1 MTSFTRISLEQL
13 PKAELHVHLEGG
25 TLRASKLIELADKHG
40 LPKPTL
46 IFGENNNLKF
56 ADHDFLDFLKV
67 YDLAASYILTE
78 QDIEEVTYEYLE
90 QCAKQGTLYVELTCS
105 PDHVTQN
112 RKTYTDI
119 HQTLAPEQNTDLK
132 AAFRA
137 TLARALQEK
146 YKTLPNID
154 YAQFIAA
161 VVRGIDRAN
170 AQYGIEARILIVLLR
185 HNGKEHCHTTIQN
198 MLDYPHPYVVGINLA
213 GNETDFPPTLFVE
226 HYQKAKKAGYK
237 LTAHV
242 GEHTGAEYIK
252 EAVDILAL
260 DRIGHGTSAFLDTT
274 LIATLVD
281 KKIGI
286 EANITSNLALTN
298 IKDVTSH
305 PFKLFLDADILVSL
319 NTDDP
324 TYFNTDIGR
333 EYEKAK
339 SAWNLKDE
347 DLLKITRNAIQSAF
361 CEVSLKTK
369 LLASIDLYEAARE
382 TFKHVLALNDRFLY
396 SMFMKYLLEATQPS
410 LETYLRLQA
419 QNPKAYDC
427 KVLVQKHIAYEQACE
442 QHNKY
447 IQSTKMQLSNHSHIK
462 SQKPNKKTV
471 SI

>member
-1 MTSFTRISLEQL
+1 MSLEQL

-40 LPKPTL
+40 LPRPEL

-56 ADHDFLDFLKV
+56 EDHNFLDFLKV

-112 RKTYTDI
+112 RKTYTEV
-119 HQTLAPEQNTDLK
+119 HQALSPEHANDLKTAFRTTLAKALK
-132 AAFRA
+132 
-137 TLARALQEK
+137 EK
-146 YKTLPNID
+146 YKTLPSINYARFID
-154 YAQFIAA
+154 A

-185 HNGKEHCHTTIQN
+185 HNGKEHCHATIQE

-213 GNETDFPPTLFVE
+213 GNEMDFPPALFVE

-252 EAVDILAL
+252 EAVEILAL
-260 DRIGHGTSAFLDTT
+260 DRIGHGTSAFLDPT
-274 LIATLVD
+274 LITLLST
-281 KKIGI
+281 KRIGI

-298 IKDVTSH
+298 IKDIASH
-305 PFKLFLDADILVSL
+305 PFKSFLDSGILVSL

-339 SAWNLKDE
+339 QAWNLKDE
-347 DLLKITRNAIQSAF
+347 DLLKVTRNAIQSAF
-361 CEVSLKTK
+361 CEASLKTK
-369 LLASIDLYEAARE
+369 LLTSIDLYETARK
-382 TFKHVLALNDRFLY
+382 TFTHVLALNDKFLC
-396 SMFMKYLLEATQPS
+396 SMFMKYLLEPTQLS
-410 LETYLRLQA
+410 LDTYLRLQA
-419 QNPKAYDC
+419 QNPKAQDC
-427 KVLVQKHIAYEQACE
+427 KELIQRHTAYDQASLVQS
-442 QHNKY
+442 KY
-447 IQSTKMQLSNHSHIK
+447 IQSLKEKSATKSNQKRQK
-462 SQKPNKKTV
+462 SDKTAV